1 MNKIRKSSSCYLTIN
16 QSEESP
22 RADPTPCYSHQYVS
36 RRKSIFLDI
45 REVIF
50 YLSYSIFDLSLG
62 TMLVLE
68 LSLVISDLKGI
79 QKQKRAGCDGP
90 RRSVAKRS
98 YPTSEARGSSREELP
113 HARGQGWRPKGASP
127 RPRSGG
133 CADAGGPRG
142 ATPRSSSGGAA
153 VRRYASSKVRS
164 SGCALLEQP

>member
-22 RADPTPCYSHQYVS
+22 RADPAPCYSHQYVS

-62 TMLVLE
+62 TMLILE

-79 QKQKRAGCDGP
+79 QKQKRMAATDLTE
-90 RRSVAKRS
+90 V
-98 YPTSEARGSSREELP
+98 
-113 HARGQGWRPKGASP
+113 W
-127 RPRSGG
+127 
-133 CADAGGPRG
+133 PRG
-142 ATPRSSSGGAA
+142 ATLRPRPGAA
-153 VRRYASSKVRS
+153 AGRSYPMPEVRDGGPK
-164 SGCALLEQP
+164 EQPHVRGAVAAQTQEG

>member
-22 RADPTPCYSHQYVS
+22 RADPAPCYSHQYVS

-62 TMLVLE
+62 TMLILE

-79 QKQKRAGCDGP
+79 QKQKRMAATDL
-90 RRSVAKRS
+90 
-98 YPTSEARGSSREELP
+98 TEA
-113 HARGQGWRPKGASP
+113 W
-127 RPRSGG
+127 
-133 CADAGGPRG
+133 PRG
-142 ATPRSSSGGAA
+142 ATPHPRSGACMGTGGLRGATTHSRSGGAA
-153 VRRYASSKVRS
+153 MRRYLSSKVRS
-164 SGCALLEQP
+164 CGPLC